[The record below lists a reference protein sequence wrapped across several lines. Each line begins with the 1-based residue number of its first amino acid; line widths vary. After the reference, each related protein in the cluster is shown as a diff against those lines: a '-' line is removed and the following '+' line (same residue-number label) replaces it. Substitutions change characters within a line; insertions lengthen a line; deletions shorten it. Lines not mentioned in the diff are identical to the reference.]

1 MSSCSLWCYKSCQI
15 QPDCADYNWRAKDY
29 CFKAEDSFHGIF
41 DFPEEPKHQV
51 TQVGKPLKI
60 SPFIQKGDFTQA
72 VQLSKVFLQE
82 KAAEKVENY
91 AAFITV
97 KQRTQ
102 LWSQKQRF
110 WTSSEMFYWFIPAE
124 NGAVDKPLIIWLQVH
139 NFGDLLIL
147 WL

>member
-82 KAAEKVENY
+82 KAAEKAKEEEKKEEV
-91 AAFITV
+91 AA
-97 KQRTQ
+97 KEGE
-102 LWSQKQRF
+102 KAA
-110 WTSSEMFYWFIPAE
+110 EAPAS
-124 NGAVDKPLIIWLQVH
+124 LVH
-139 NFGDLLIL
+139 C
-147 WL
+147 